1 MKKQLRL
8 ASIVAG
14 MAIIASACASP
25 TTSSAPSTAPES
37 TAPESPAAGSAAP
50 AALTGEVTLWHSYGS
65 GGGETG
71 ALNTVLEKVRGD
83 NPDLTINV
91 VEQPFDQIFTK
102 WRTEVAAGAGADMFI
117 APNDDLGKDARE
129 ESLMNLDEFLTGNA
143 ALDGYLPV
151 ALDGSKVDGSF
162 YMVPESLKAVALW
175 YDKSKVASPPTTSDE
190 LLAAVKDG
198 SVKVGINQGVYHQF
212 GWTGAFGGTL
222 MDDAGKCTADAGG
235 FADAFAYLK
244 ELKDAGATFNTDGNA
259 LKAAFQT
266 GEINAIIDGPWQT
279 ADFRTALSD
288 NLAVATIP
296 KGPAAA
302 ANPFTGTDGWYINP
316 NLETD
321 QAQARGRRGARAHVA
336 RRDADLRRRRRPR
349 PGEPD
354 GPDHRPDH
362 AGLRRRGRGR
372 FAATAERT
380 VRQLVGPVRRC
391 AEQGHR
397 HGRRPGH
404 GRQGRLRAD
413 ERGERPLGPSLERR
427 GRWAASALVILF
439 SPPRPPSPTRGR
451 LVHGDRHCRV
461 TPTQPGCQG
470 PTKPAAVPLPGAGVR
485 RHGGHHVLPAHLPG
499 LDVVP
504 RLRADQLPCPQPG
517 PGRVRRARQ
526 LHPGR
531 DLQAPDPQLRV
542 RPAGAVQPVLGV
554 QQRRRPR
561 HHRRRSSQ

>member
-37 TAPESPAAGSAAP
+37 AAPESPAAGSAAP
-50 AALTGEVTLWHSYGS
+50 AALAGEVTLWHSYGS

-71 ALNTVLEKVRGD
+71 ALNTVLEKVRAD

-129 ESLMNLDEFLTGNA
+129 ESLMNLDEFLTGNP
-143 ALDGYLPV
+143 ALEGYLPV

-175 YDKSKVASPPTTSDE
+175 YDKSKVATPPTTSDE

-235 FADAFAYLK
+235 FAEAFGYLK

-279 ADFRTALSD
+279 ADFRTALGD
-288 NLAVATIP
+288 NLAVTTIP

-321 QAQARGRRGARAHVA
+321 QAKLAVDVALALTSPTAMQTFVDDAGHVPA
-336 RRDADLRRRRRPR
+336 NPTVQITDSITQGFADAAEAGLPR
-349 PGEPD
+349 PQNAQFGNWW
-354 GPDHRPDH
+354 GPFGDALNKVIDTGADP
-362 AGLRRRGRGR
+362 
-372 FAATAERT
+372 ATA
-380 VRQLVGPVRRC
+380 VKDAC
-391 AEQGHR
+391 ALMNE
-397 HGRRPGH
+397 
-404 GRQGRLRAD
+404 
-413 ERGERPLGPSLERR
+413 
-427 GRWAASALVILF
+427 AS
-439 SPPRPPSPTRGR
+439 
-451 LVHGDRHCRV
+451 
-461 TPTQPGCQG
+461 
-470 PTKPAAVPLPGAGVR
+470 
-485 RHGGHHVLPAHLPG
+485 G
-499 LDVVP
+499 L
-504 RLRADQLPCPQPG
+504 
-517 PGRVRRARQ
+517 
-526 LHPGR
+526 
-531 DLQAPDPQLRV
+531 
-542 RPAGAVQPVLGV
+542 
-554 QQRRRPR
+554 
-561 HHRRRSSQ
+561 